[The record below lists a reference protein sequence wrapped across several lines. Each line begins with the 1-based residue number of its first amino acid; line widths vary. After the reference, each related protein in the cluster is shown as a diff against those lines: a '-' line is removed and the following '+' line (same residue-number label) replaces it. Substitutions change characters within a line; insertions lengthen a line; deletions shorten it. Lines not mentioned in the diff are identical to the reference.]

1 MNRELLERVPN
12 GRGLLVS
19 LYYLPDNALTP
30 YVTWMSNTEEP
41 EKTYWGNYFQ
51 TREEA
56 EEDFDRR
63 SFRGEAG
70 LYDAIEKLGGSQKD
84 YLELLKEF
92 RGF

>member
-1 MNRELLERVPN
+1 MNKVLLEVADIDKETIV
-12 GRGLLVS
+12 GLW
-19 LYYLPDNALTP
+19 YLPDNVLTP
-30 YVTWMSNTEEP
+30 YVTWISKKDDY
-41 EKTYWGNYFQ
+41 EKTYWGHYFQ

-56 EEDFDRR
+56 EEDFDKR

-70 LYDAIEKLGGSQKD
+70 LYFVAETLGGD